1 MSFLTARRA
10 APALGVLL
18 AVLLV
23 VVAPHAVA
31 AQGQARIALVIG
43 NSGYANAPLAN
54 PANDA
59 RLMSATLRRLG
70 FDVIE
75 RIDADQ
81 KEMKVAIFELGDRL
95 EQAGKDAVGLFFYA
109 GHGVQ
114 VDGENY
120 LIPLK
125 SEISKERHVAIEA
138 VGTSWVLGQMEFAGN
153 RMNFVILDACRNNP
167 LTRSFRSAVRGL
179 ARMDAP
185 SGSLVAYSTGPGKVA
200 RDGEGANSEF
210 TAALARELTVPGVP
224 VEQVF
229 KRVRRSVMAATN
241 DEQVPWESSSLTG
254 DFYFNGTPSGEGQV
268 AIAPPPPASAIAAS
282 KVAAEVAFWQS
293 IEGSRDP
300 ADFRAYMEKY
310 GESGTFTVLAR
321 NRVRS
326 LGDSSSTRS
335 TTQNEGGMSD
345 AQLAA
350 ETLVNAK
357 QMLLELTENAGA
369 VMGSK
374 DVPMIERLAKFRG
387 MLGHVVDFE
396 PMARFVLGRQ
406 YERATAAQW
415 DNFFLLYQ
423 ELFLTGYSFSK
434 AKSWAGKYDIKE
446 IRPYGKDTLITVE
459 FIDETGASLTVGIRI
474 RRKVESFFGF
484 KIIDAMTKGIS
495 LLVTQKEEFAPFL
508 AKGGIDRLIEALED
522 RVGKIAKPIEI
533 PG

>member
-1 MSFLTARRA
+1 M
-10 APALGVLL
+10 
-18 AVLLV
+18 
-23 VVAPHAVA
+23 
-31 AQGQARIALVIG
+31 
-43 NSGYANAPLAN
+43 
-54 PANDA
+54 
-59 RLMSATLRRLG
+59 
-70 FDVIE
+70 
-75 RIDADQ
+75 
-81 KEMKVAIFELGDRL
+81 
-95 EQAGKDAVGLFFYA
+95 
-109 GHGVQ
+109 
-114 VDGENY
+114 
-120 LIPLK
+120 
-125 SEISKERHVAIEA
+125 
-138 VGTSWVLGQMEFAGN
+138 
-153 RMNFVILDACRNNP
+153 
-167 LTRSFRSAVRGL
+167 
-179 ARMDAP
+179 
-185 SGSLVAYSTGPGKVA
+185 
-200 RDGEGANSEF
+200 
-210 TAALARELTVPGVP
+210 
-224 VEQVF
+224 
-229 KRVRRSVMAATN
+229 
-241 DEQVPWESSSLTG
+241 
-254 DFYFNGTPSGEGQV
+254 
-268 AIAPPPPASAIAAS
+268 
-282 KVAAEVAFWQS
+282 AAEVAFWQS

-415 DNFFLLYQ
+415 GNFFLLYQ

-459 FIDETGASLTVGIRI
+459 FIDETGESLTVGIRI